1 MGWFHVVMVTGLEFE
16 SSGVAWLCWPFRA
29 LSHYSHPHPIRG
41 FGYRGGPVDM
51 WALGV
56 VLFFLLTGLLPYRGA
71 TVGQVRRLVLENRGL
86 PMPEFVSPAASS
98 LYHKLTARL
107 PSDRPTVTDIVSYA
121 SKSMEDNKQPVNDRS
136 NSEKKYQFRVIQ
148 SDGDTWTTWLSGQIF
163 PKALPRFNRCA
174 PLLCSLRQKVLETN
188 NPSPM
193 TTDTSRPIAVRPT
206 YSQSSRWQSTGK
218 LSASGSQPTT
228 TSQENNRLD
237 NVEVME
243 EKAVCDKELDLATT
257 ASEEP
262 STQSQSTGKTELEAA
277 RLLLDLAVTKE
288 ELLASNNLDSR
299 SAVTGAYRIILHRL
313 HRQVSLAN

>member
-1 MGWFHVVMVTGLEFE
+1 MVASLEFE
-16 SSGVAWLCWPFRA
+16 SSAVAWLYRLFCA
-29 LSHYSHPHPIRG
+29 LFHYSDPYPIRD

-86 PMPEFVSPAASS
+86 PVPEFVSPAASS
-98 LYHKLTARL
+98 LYHKLTARP
-107 PSDRPTVTDIVSYA
+107 PSDRPTVTDIISYA
-121 SKSMEDNKQPVNDRS
+121 NKPTEGSKQPVNGRPDS
-136 NSEKKYQFRVIQ
+136 DKKCQFCVIQ

-174 PLLCSLRQKVLETN
+174 PLLCSLRQKVSETN
-188 NPSPM
+188 NPGPM
-193 TTDTSRPIAVRPT
+193 TTDISRSIAVRPT
-206 YSQSSRWQSTGK
+206 YNQSSKWQSTGR
-218 LSASGSQPTT
+218 LSASGIQPNA
-228 TSQENNRLD
+228 TSQQNNCLD
-237 NVEVME
+237 SVEVVE
-243 EKAVCDKELDLATT
+243 GNAVYDKEPDLATT

-277 RLLLDLAVTKE
+277 RLLLDLGVTKE

-313 HRQVSLAN
+313 HRQVSLAS